1 MADYNLA
8 ATEIDVAPQT
18 MHRYAATYMKIVMT
32 NIVDDWDT
40 IGKTWENLK
49 LSWIGDSAQAADDF
63 NVRLKDIQQRLF
75 GVPSADGKTVETP
88 GLLDKVRS
96 GVIIA
101 AANYNS
107 AEHSVTD
114 MWDAFCAQMRQE
126 AESGGDTAPP
136 ANVDTTLDPIKADY
150 SDNPYPWHKPEK
162 S

>member
-18 MHRYAATYMKIVMT
+18 MHTYAGTYMKTVMSS
-32 NIVDDWDT
+32 IAEDWET
-40 IGKTWENLK
+40 IGKTWEDLK
-49 LSWIGDSAQAADDF
+49 LSWIGDSAEAADAF
-63 NVRLKDIQQRLF
+63 NVRLKGIQQRLF

-88 GLLDKVRS
+88 GLLDQLRS
-96 GVIIA
+96 GVVIA
-101 AANYNS
+101 ASNYNS

-126 AESGGDTAPP
+126 AESSGDSAPA